1 MALKRSSQ
9 GGSWR
14 RNGVAAA
21 ASLAGH
27 LLAVLLLLGGAAGDL
42 VPSGASIGNGASGA
56 DEPSMTVTLVDP
68 AEQSSSDASSSD
80 ASRATAASV
89 AQLLARLTVTA
100 PPVAVTPAAYKPE
113 RTNLDEILGEDRS
126 DGTGKGKDRGKA
138 RAEQTSGGRGASP
151 PQAGPAHSGATASS
165 GALFGQIE
173 PCWRKQPGVS
183 RALVKLELILSGD
196 GRLAAP
202 PKIIRTAD
210 MVLDER
216 QFSAEARAL
225 NALKDCLPL
234 RRGAA
239 TGAQEVEFR
248 PEG

>member
-14 RNGVAAA
+14 RNGGAAA

-68 AEQSSSDASSSD
+68 ADQPSSDASSSD
-80 ASRATAASV
+80 AAKATAASV
-89 AQLLARLTVTA
+89 SQLLARLAVTA
-100 PPVAVTPAAYKPE
+100 PSVAVTPASRPE
-113 RTNLDEILGEDRS
+113 RTSLDEILGEDRS
-126 DGTGKGKDRGKA
+126 DGTGKGKGQA

-151 PQAGPAHSGATASS
+151 PQAGPSHSGATASS
-165 GALFGQIE
+165 GGLFGQIE
-173 PCWRKQPGVS
+173 PCWRRQPGVS
-183 RALVKLELILSGD
+183 RARVKLELILSGD

-225 NALKDCLPL
+225 NALKECLPL

-239 TGAQEVEFR
+239 TGVQEVEFR